1 MCRPVGWAGR
11 LAKAFLTTVN
21 KNIGPKTRKG
31 GKQVEFKNVILF
43 QEDRVATLTINR
55 PKALNAL
62 NKDTLLEIKAAV
74 EQVSD
79 DAGIDV
85 LIITGA
91 GDKAFV
97 AGADITFMLNINAL
111 QGREFG
117 LIGQEA
123 FSLIETMSKPVIAA
137 INGFALGGGCELAMA
152 CDFRICSHKSK
163 FGQPEVGL
171 GVTPGFGGTQRLPR
185 IVGTGMAKQLL
196 YTGETIDANE
206 ALRIGLV
213 NAVLPSE
220 TLMDYVQKVAK
231 KISSRGSVAVRF
243 CKDAVNE
250 GMQTDIDRAMT
261 IEADIFGLCFATEDQ
276 KEGMQAF
283 VEKRK
288 AKFIGK

>member
-1 MCRPVGWAGR
+1 
-11 LAKAFLTTVN
+11 
-21 KNIGPKTRKG
+21 
-31 GKQVEFKNVILF
+31 VEFKNVLL
-43 QEDRVATLTINR
+43 EKDDRIAILTINR

-62 NKDTLLEIKAAV
+62 NKDTLLEIKAAAELV
-74 EQVSD
+74 RD
-79 DAGIDV
+79 DPELDV

-97 AGADITFMLNINAL
+97 AGADITYMLDISAM
-111 QGREFG
+111 QAREFG
-117 LIGQEA
+117 LLGQDA
-123 FSLIETMSKPVIAA
+123 FRLVESMDKPVIAA

-152 CDFRICSHKSK
+152 CDFRICSDKSK

-196 YTGETIDANE
+196 YTGDTIDAYE
-206 ALRIGLV
+206 ALRIRLV
-213 NAVLPSE
+213 NAVLPAE
-220 TLMDYVQKVAK
+220 NLMDYVK
-231 KISSRGSVAVRF
+231 KLARRIASRGQIAVRL

-261 IEADIFGLCFATEDQ
+261 IEADLFGLCFATEDQ
-276 KEGMQAF
+276 KEGMGAF

-288 AKFIGK
+288 AQFKGK

>member
-1 MCRPVGWAGR
+1 
-11 LAKAFLTTVN
+11 
-21 KNIGPKTRKG
+21 
-31 GKQVEFKNVILF
+31 VEFKNILL
-43 QEDRVATLTINR
+43 EKAERIATLTINR

-62 NKDTLLEIKAAV
+62 NKDTLLEIKAAASLV
-74 EQVSD
+74 QND
-79 DAGIDV
+79 DEVDV

-97 AGADITFMLNINAL
+97 AGADITYMLDIDPM

-117 LIGQEA
+117 KIGQDA
-123 FSLIETMSKPVIAA
+123 FSFVESMEKPVIAA
-137 INGFALGGGCELAMA
+137 INGFALGGGCELAMS
-152 CDFRICSHKSK
+152 CDFRICSNKSK

-196 YTGETIDANE
+196 YTGDTIDACE

-213 NAVLPSE
+213 NAVLPAE
-220 TLMDYVQKVAK
+220 TLMTYVQELAR
-231 KISSRGSVAVRF
+231 KIASRGQIAVRF

-261 IEADIFGLCFATEDQ
+261 VEADIFGLCFATEDQ
-276 KEGMQAF
+276 KEGMAAF

-288 AKFIGK
+288 ALFKGK

>member
-1 MCRPVGWAGR
+1 ME
-11 LAKAFLTTVN
+11 FQNIILT
-21 KNIGPKTRKG
+21 
-31 GKQVEFKNVILF
+31 
-43 QEDRVATLTINR
+43 QENRIAILTINR
-55 PKALNAL
+55 PQALNAL
-62 NKDTLLEIKAAV
+62 NRDTLLEIKAAV
-74 EQVSD
+74 EQVRD
-79 DAGIDV
+79 DAEVDV

-97 AGADITFMLNINAL
+97 AGADITYMLNMNAL
-111 QGREFG
+111 EGRQFG
-117 LIGQEA
+117 LTGQET
-123 FSLIETMSKPVIAA
+123 FNLIETMSKPVIAA

-185 IVGTGMAKQLL
+185 LVGTGMAKQLL
-196 YTGETIDANE
+196 YTGDTIDANE

-213 NAVLPSE
+213 NAIITAES
-220 TLMDYVQKVAK
+220 LMDQVKQIAG
-231 KISSRGSVAVRF
+231 KIASRGGIAVRF

-250 GMQTDIDRAMT
+250 GMQTDIDRAMS

-283 VEKRK
+283 VAKRK
-288 AKFIGK
+288 AQFKGK

>member
-1 MCRPVGWAGR
+1 M
-11 LAKAFLTTVN
+11 
-21 KNIGPKTRKG
+21 
-31 GKQVEFKNVILF
+31 EFKNVILF

-55 PKALNAL
+55 PRALNAL

>member
-1 MCRPVGWAGR
+1 M
-11 LAKAFLTTVN
+11 
-21 KNIGPKTRKG
+21 
-31 GKQVEFKNVILF
+31 EFANVIL
-43 QEDRVATLTINR
+43 EKADRIATLTINR

-74 EQVSD
+74 ENVRD
-79 DAGIDV
+79 DDDIDV

-97 AGADITFMLNINAL
+97 AGADITYMLDINAM

-117 LIGQEA
+117 QLGQAA

-137 INGFALGGGCELAMA
+137 INGFTLGGGCELAMA
-152 CDFRICSHKSK
+152 CDFRFCTEKSQ
-163 FGQPEVGL
+163 FGQPEVRL

-185 IVGTGMAKQLL
+185 LVGLGMAKQIL
-196 YTGETIDANE
+196 YTGDNIDAQE

-213 NAVLPSE
+213 NKIVPEAE
-220 TLMDYVQKVAK
+220 LMDYVK
-231 KISSRGSVAVRF
+231 KIAKSISARGAIAVRL

-250 GMQTDIDRAMT
+250 GMQTDIDRAMS
-261 IEADIFGLCFATEDQ
+261 IEADIFGLCFATTDQ
-276 KEGMQAF
+276 KEGMRAF

-288 AKFIGK
+288 AQFTGK

>member
-1 MCRPVGWAGR
+1 MEFQNII
-11 LAKAFLTTVN
+11 LA
-21 KNIGPKTRKG
+21 
-31 GKQVEFKNVILF
+31 
-43 QEDRVATLTINR
+43 QENRIATLIINR
-55 PKALNAL
+55 PQALNAL
-62 NKDTLLEIKAAV
+62 NRDTLLEIKAAV
-74 EQVSD
+74 EQVRD
-79 DAGIDV
+79 DAEVDV

-97 AGADITFMLNINAL
+97 AGADITYMLNMNAL
-111 QGREFG
+111 EGRQFG
-117 LIGQEA
+117 LTGQET
-123 FSLIETMSKPVIAA
+123 FDLIETMSKPVIAA

-196 YTGETIDANE
+196 YTGDTIDANE

-213 NAVLPSE
+213 NAVIPAES
-220 TLMDYVQKVAK
+220 LMEQVKEIAQKIA
-231 KISSRGSVAVRF
+231 SRGGIAVRF

-250 GMQTDIDRAMT
+250 GMQTDIDRAMS

-283 VEKRK
+283 AEKRK
-288 AKFIGK
+288 AQFKGK